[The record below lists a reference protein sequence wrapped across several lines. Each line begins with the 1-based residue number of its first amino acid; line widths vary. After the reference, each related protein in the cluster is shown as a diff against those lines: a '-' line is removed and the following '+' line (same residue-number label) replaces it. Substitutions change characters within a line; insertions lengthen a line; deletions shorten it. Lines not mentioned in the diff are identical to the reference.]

1 MNYYDAPIV
10 PLDKVEALRNSIS
23 DLFMV
28 GDTTLDN
35 PNVGYVRFRGRFL
48 QDPADCFDEL
58 RERFE
63 QFEFTPMIRDEDG
76 RIALIGLPTVFNPPA
91 SKWSIN
97 LVLFLITIITTL
109 MTGSIYDAESME
121 QALQLWRGWPFSLS
135 LLVILGAHELGHYF
149 AARYHKLP
157 VTLPY
162 FIPFPPFISIIGT
175 MGAFIKLKAP
185 VKNKRALLD
194 VGASGPL
201 AGLLF
206 AVPIF
211 LYGLATSE
219 IAPLPA
225 VPFPY
230 EGNSI
235 AYILAK
241 LVIFGRML
249 PSGGED
255 VYLNQVAWA
264 GWIGLLVT
272 GLNLMPLG
280 QLDGGHISY
289 VLFGQ
294 RARQFFWPVIIGLI
308 GLMVLTQTYTL
319 AIWVGLLFFLGRV
332 HAQPLDDV
340 TPLDPKRR
348 AIAIASLIIFLI
360 VFVPTPFQTITP

>member
-1 MNYYDAPIV
+1 MSFYDSPIV
-10 PLDKVEALRNSIS
+10 PLEKVEALRNSIT
-23 DLFMV
+23 DLFVV
-28 GDTTLDN
+28 GDTTLDQ

-58 RERFE
+58 RQRFE

-76 RIALIGLPTVFNPPA
+76 RIALIGIPTVFNPPE
-91 SKWSIN
+91 SNWIIN
-97 LVLFLITIITTL
+97 LVLFLVTIGTTL
-109 MTGSIYDAESME
+109 LAGSFYGAETIEEAM
-121 QALQLWRGWPFSLS
+121 QLWRGWPFSLS
-135 LLVILGAHELGHYF
+135 ILLILGAHELGHYF

-162 FIPFPPFISIIGT
+162 FIPFITVMGT
-175 MGAFIKLKAP
+175 MGAFIRLKAP

-201 AGLLF
+201 AGLIF

-219 IAPLPA
+219 IAPLPLE
-225 VPFPY
+225 PFPY

-241 LVIFGRML
+241 LIVFGRML

-289 VLFGQ
+289 VLFGK
-294 RARQFFWPVIIGLI
+294 RAQQFFWPVIIMLASLMLI
-308 GLMVLTQTYTL
+308 TQTYTL
-319 AIWVGLLFFLGRV
+319 SLWLVLLFFLGRV

-340 TPLDPKRR
+340 TPLDSRRR
-348 AIAIASLIIFLI
+348 AIAIISLIIFFI
-360 VFVPTPFQTITP
+360 VFVPTPFQTLTP